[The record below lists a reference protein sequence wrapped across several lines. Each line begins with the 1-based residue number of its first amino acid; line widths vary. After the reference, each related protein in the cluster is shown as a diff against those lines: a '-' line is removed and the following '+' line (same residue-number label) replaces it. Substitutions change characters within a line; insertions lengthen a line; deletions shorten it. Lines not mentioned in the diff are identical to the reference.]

1 MASGMR
7 LARKLA
13 PYTPR
18 WIEDALSFDSLG
30 PIGRLAEDCGVPLC
44 ASETVASVRFPRI
57 ALVSDESLTV
67 SADG

>member
-1 MASGMR
+1 MDVASGMR

-44 ASETVASVRFPRI
+44 ASETVASVRFPTPG
-57 ALVSDESLTV
+57 SP
-67 SADG
+67 

>member
-13 PYTPR
+13 PYAPR

-44 ASETVASVRFPRI
+44 ASETVASVRFP
-57 ALVSDESLTV
+57 TP
-67 SADG
+67 